1 MTDRSYSG
9 YGRFVRI
16 ALIVSALGALIGV
29 AGLIIDVQTALRV
42 YLSAV
47 VGWIA
52 VPIGCITVLMMM
64 QLISGRWRWEL
75 GDAIEAGSRTM
86 PLAALLFLPVLIGV
100 QEIFPWAAPSVIETG
115 FKAIYFNT
123 WFFVGR
129 SLAYL
134 AIWIVLSLTV
144 RWVDRPRRAV
154 CAVGLILYGII
165 GTLSGVDWTM
175 SVEPEFYS
183 TIFGL
188 IIIARQFLEAFAV
201 AVVIKMLVARSG
213 KFSVASGLLIS
224 GILFWGYTH
233 CMQFIVIWTGDLPKE
248 IAWYVVRSSGP
259 WRIVLWLI
267 ALGGG
272 IVPFFLL
279 LRSAWRRI
287 PERLG
292 GLALVVFGVMLI
304 EAFWLTLPSLPESP
318 SGSVFTAIVSVG
330 MTAALGGVL
339 IANFF
344 SHFARTQRSPAQAG
358 GGNG

>member
-9 YGRFVRI
+9 YGRFTRI
-16 ALIVSALGALIGV
+16 ALIVSVLGAAIGI

-42 YLSAV
+42 YLSVA
-47 VGWIA
+47 VGWIS

-64 QLISGRWRWEL
+64 QLISGWWRWEL

-100 QEIFPWAAPSVIETG
+100 QQIFPWAAPSAIETG
-115 FKAIYFNT
+115 FKAVYFNI
-123 WFFVGR
+123 WFFIGR
-129 SLAYL
+129 SVVYL

-144 RWVDRPRRAV
+144 RWVDRPRRAI
-154 CAVGLILYGII
+154 CAVGLILYGVI

-188 IIIARQFLEAFAV
+188 IIIARQFLEAFAIAV
-201 AVVIKMLVARSG
+201 AVKMLVVCSP
-213 KFSVASGLLIS
+213 KYSTASGLLIS

-248 IAWYVVRSSGP
+248 IAWYVARSSGS
-259 WRIVLWLI
+259 WRIILWLI

-279 LRSAWRRI
+279 LLPTWRRI
-287 PERLG
+287 RKRLG
-292 GLALVVFGVMLI
+292 GLALVVFGVMLL
-304 EAFWLTLPSLPESP
+304 EAFWLTLPSFPKSP
-318 SGSVFTAIVSVG
+318 SGSAFTAIISVG
-330 MTAALGGVL
+330 MTAALGGVMV
-339 IANFF
+339 ANFF
-344 SHFARTQRSPAQAG
+344 GHFARTQRSPAQVG
-358 GGNG
+358 GGDG